1 LQGKDADTQTDHM
14 GVRYLLYR
22 DYGALPGDAD
32 ADGDGEAEHVVLEYS
47 GPNTQHVAEALET
60 GKKYRFALR
69 VCALACARIVFLLR
83 TRRDE

>member
-1 LQGKDADTQTDHM
+1 M

-32 ADGDGEAEHVVLEYS
+32 GNGDGAGEAEHVVLEYS

-69 VCALACARIVFLLR
+69 VCALSCTRIVF
-83 TRRDE
+83 TIKRRRIKNQHKETA